1 VRAWSP
7 YTERGTVIAVISGG
21 SSLGL
26 ALGAPAVAWLIATLS
41 WRWSFILT
49 GAVGFV
55 WVVVVWLAL
64 VSTPEKTSWLTQA
77 EREHILAGRTAGI
90 APPSH
95 GSVGYLGLIRC
106 PAMWG
111 PFISQAAELPT
122 NRTAPVDAQLRHFTR
137 RSRFSS
143 PWWSASWPIGLATDF

>member
-1 VRAWSP
+1 MRAWSP

-64 VSTPEKTSWLTQA
+64 VSVWLW
-77 EREHILAGRTAGI
+77 LPVGRQETWVHRWHPAQCSG
-90 APPSH
+90 AW
-95 GSVGYLGLIRC
+95 IRDSS
-106 PAMWG
+106 
-111 PFISQAAELPT
+111 FR
-122 NRTAPVDAQLRHFTR
+122 NRP
-137 RSRFSS
+137 
-143 PWWSASWPIGLATDF
+143 